1 MDLSRYTD
9 SEVTDIEY
17 FCRLGLEGRLLNQ
30 FIPSPVR
37 LSGLI
42 ITTSADLS
50 AIFAPVPVYSIC
62 HPFSFGPSKDR
73 SRPSPLSLAW
83 WPSLD
88 PSSPVLTVNGYPLGQ
103 VRRCQHQQQYANPIA
118 KCSLFRLYL
127 RLNDHL
133 SSETTT
139 YAQAKS
145 LASNSLRDEFMTKH
159 PGWLQTDSST
169 FYSFTLKES
178 T

>member
-1 MDLSRYTD
+1 MDLSRYTCFAMR
-9 SEVTDIEY
+9 DINCI
-17 FCRLGLEGRLLNQ
+17 FRLGLEGRLLNQ
-30 FIPSPVR
+30 FIPSPIR

-42 ITTSADLS
+42 IATTTDLS
-50 AIFAPVPVYSIC
+50 AIFTPLPAYSVT
-62 HPFSFGPSKDR
+62 HPFSYGPSKDR
-73 SRPSPLSLAW
+73 SRPSSLSLAW
-83 WPSLD
+83 WSSLD

-103 VRRCQHQQQYANPIA
+103 VRRCQHQQQYANPLA

-127 RLNDHL
+127 RLNDQL
-133 SSETTT
+133 PSETTT

-145 LASNSLRDEFMTKH
+145 LSSNSLRDEFMVKH

-169 FYSFTLKES
+169 FYSFTLKQS